1 MAITLARVDD
11 RVIHGQTMTRW
22 VAQRGADSIIV
33 ISDAV
38 ASDSL
43 RVKVLKAAAGN
54 IKFGVFS
61 IQQGIAALEKV
72 HASDK
77 RFFIISDT
85 IKGFADLTRLGADY
99 GGVLNIG
106 NYSIVSEGARNL
118 GNAFLLNES
127 DVRELDYLASQGIDI
142 QFQAIPDDAPKS
154 WAVMKEKY
162 NALG

>member
-61 IQQGIAALEKV
+61 IQQGVAALEKV

-118 GNAFLLNES
+118 GNAFLSTFSSRRFLTTPPS
-127 DVRELDYLASQGIDI
+127 RGRL
-142 QFQAIPDDAPKS
+142 
-154 WAVMKEKY
+154 
-162 NALG
+162 